1 MLATSKRL
9 RSSSPPSSPLDQ
21 VTKRRRQTSSS
32 QQSAPSDD
40 GQQARW
46 AAAGPSGWKGDV
58 PPNARRSSWEH
69 LEGMGGPHDSPTS
82 QPIAPSSST
91 TAHRQLY
98 QPPTPSPLASST
110 NDLSYFPHYGS
121 ASNTQ
126 QYTSSQSTVR
136 TPRASQGAAQ
146 HDSHAHHRN
155 APLFHPTFIDQHPP
169 WSSSSSSSSAGMGH
183 ASGRPPDGMGLP
195 GDFGPLLSPHEVAS
209 ATSSRRTSIARVMR
223 EEEEEDL
230 MEEDEDEQD
239 WDSVEGTVQDNV
251 GLLANSPYA
260 GMNQLLHSLVR
271 PFPPP
276 STLSKHRTWMLTVH
290 LTLVRSQHRPRQPQP
305 HMVSSPFP
313 HAQHS
318 HPTQMHT
325 TTPQT
330 PLDAPNGM
338 SARTGLI
345 EKESSATRL
354 RYGDVNRQLGELV
367 LGRRLGRGLDEGG

>member
-58 PPNARRSSWEH
+58 PPNTRRSSWEH
-69 LEGMGGPHDSPTS
+69 MEGMGGPHDSPTS
-82 QPIAPSSST
+82 QPMAPSSSM

-110 NDLSYFPHYGS
+110 NDPSYFPHYGS
-121 ASNTQ
+121 ASKTQ
-126 QYTSSQSTVR
+126 QYTSSQSTVQ

-155 APLFHPTFIDQHPP
+155 APLFHPAFIDQHPP
-169 WSSSSSSSSAGMGH
+169 WSSSSSSSSAGTGH

-195 GDFGPLLSPHEVAS
+195 EDFGPLLSPHEIAS
-209 ATSSRRTSIARVMR
+209 AASSRRASIARVVR

-271 PFPPP
+271 PFPSFTALKASNLDADGSPHPCALPAPTSSTSSSYGLLPLPP
-276 STLSKHRTWMLTVH
+276 RPTLPSRPDAHHHPSDTSRRAKRHVH
-290 LTLVRSQHRPRQPQP
+290 PHGSDRSGEQCNETPVRGRQPT
-305 HMVSSPFP
+305 
-313 HAQHS
+313 A
-318 HPTQMHT
+318 
-325 TTPQT
+325 
-330 PLDAPNGM
+330 
-338 SARTGLI
+338 
-345 EKESSATRL
+345 
-354 RYGDVNRQLGELV
+354 
-367 LGRRLGRGLDEGG
+367 GRARLGPETR